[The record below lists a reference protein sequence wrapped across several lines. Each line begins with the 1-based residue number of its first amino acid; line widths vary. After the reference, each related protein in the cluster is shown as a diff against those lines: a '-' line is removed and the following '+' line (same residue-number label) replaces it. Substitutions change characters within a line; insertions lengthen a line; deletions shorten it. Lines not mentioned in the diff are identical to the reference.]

1 MDSSA
6 ETRPDGDDDILHRG
20 RARAPRTLS
29 AHPHAYAHHGASIP
43 SPHRYSL
50 HFESASAPWTFSALL
65 DGTRLPAKGQLLDV
79 RQHTDRVLPA
89 LPAAEQVPVADAQR
103 HFIGGIDGGA
113 PDAPPLVRDVAASG
127 PWFWAGS
134 GPLGFLR
141 GGVLVTPWG
150 EGVWGLERKLTTA
163 LGSDVERAPPD
174 AVFADFAGSF
184 HTVRMLTTAP
194 RLFMR
199 VCSSRRCLFMRVC
212 SPRRLASPLPTG
224 PHAQPGLPAH
234 ALRAKDRRRRR
245 RHRLCGQRGAVEY
258 LRSQAVSRDLK
269 P

>member
-1 MDSSA
+1 
-6 ETRPDGDDDILHRG
+6 
-20 RARAPRTLS
+20 
-29 AHPHAYAHHGASIP
+29 
-43 SPHRYSL
+43 
-50 HFESASAPWTFSALL
+50 
-65 DGTRLPAKGQLLDV
+65 
-79 RQHTDRVLPA
+79 LPA
-89 LPAAEQVPVADAQR
+89 LPASEQVPVADAQR

-150 EGVWGLERKLTTA
+150 EGVWGLDRKLTTA

-199 VCSSRRCLFMRVC
+199 VLITALPFHARAHHG
-212 SPRRLASPLPTG
+212 ASPPLSP
-224 PHAQPGLPAH
+224 QVRMLNPGC
-234 ALRAKDRRRRR
+234 LRM
-245 RHRLCGQRGAVEY
+245 
-258 LRSQAVSRDLK
+258 RSVRKTDGDVVGIDFAGNAERSSTCDLK

>member
-1 MDSSA
+1 
-6 ETRPDGDDDILHRG
+6 
-20 RARAPRTLS
+20 
-29 AHPHAYAHHGASIP
+29 
-43 SPHRYSL
+43 
-50 HFESASAPWTFSALL
+50 
-65 DGTRLPAKGQLLDV
+65 
-79 RQHTDRVLPA
+79 LPA

-184 HTVRMLTTAP
+184 HTVRMLTTA
-194 RLFMR
+194 
-199 VCSSRRCLFMRVC
+199 
-212 SPRRLASPLPTG
+212 LPF
-224 PHAQPGLPAH
+224 HA
-234 ALRAKDRRRRR
+234 RAYHGRRRR

>member
-1 MDSSA
+1 M
-6 ETRPDGDDDILHRG
+6 
-20 RARAPRTLS
+20 
-29 AHPHAYAHHGASIP
+29 
-43 SPHRYSL
+43 
-50 HFESASAPWTFSALL
+50 
-65 DGTRLPAKGQLLDV
+65 
-79 RQHTDRVLPA
+79 
-89 LPAAEQVPVADAQR
+89 ADAQR

-199 VCSSRRCLFMRVC
+199 MLTTALHFHARVLTTALRLPSPHRSACSTRAACACAPCERPTATSSASTLRATRSGRVPAISSRE
-212 SPRRLASPLPTG
+212 P
-224 PHAQPGLPAH
+224 
-234 ALRAKDRRRRR
+234 
-245 RHRLCGQRGAVEY
+245 
-258 LRSQAVSRDLK
+258 RSQAVSRNLK
-269 P
+269 PRAARAHASLTRH

>member
-1 MDSSA
+1 
-6 ETRPDGDDDILHRG
+6 
-20 RARAPRTLS
+20 
-29 AHPHAYAHHGASIP
+29 
-43 SPHRYSL
+43 
-50 HFESASAPWTFSALL
+50 
-65 DGTRLPAKGQLLDV
+65 
-79 RQHTDRVLPA
+79 
-89 LPAAEQVPVADAQR
+89 VADAQR

-150 EGVWGLERKLTTA
+150 EGVWGLERKPTTA

-199 VCSSRRCLFMRVC
+199 MLTTALHFHARVLTTAPRLPSPHRSACSTRAACACARCESPTATSSASTLRATRSGRVPAISSRE
-212 SPRRLASPLPTG
+212 P
-224 PHAQPGLPAH
+224 Q
-234 ALRAKDRRRRR
+234 
-245 RHRLCGQRGAVEY
+245 
-258 LRSQAVSRDLK
+258 SQAVSRNLK